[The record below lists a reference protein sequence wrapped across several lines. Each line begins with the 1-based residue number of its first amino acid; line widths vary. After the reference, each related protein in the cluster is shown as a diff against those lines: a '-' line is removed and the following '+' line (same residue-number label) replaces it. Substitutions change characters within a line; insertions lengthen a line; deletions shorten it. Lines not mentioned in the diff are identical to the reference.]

1 MEQSGDESSDSQPGK
16 QRATSRQE
24 LIGALADR
32 FIERAA
38 VKAQQGPLQQLV
50 QNLPNSA
57 SEIRKLPI
65 YNIAL
70 RNIEY
75 QRDQY
80 LVGSIHAERRR
91 REKEDYLA
99 PPPALRG
106 IPFDA
111 TSLGHAQISRLGA
124 SFLPSP
130 TVQQALLAI
139 VVALPNGSLKGS
151 IVDSVVNA
159 IPLAQPIVDSAVKN
173 SMLSFVQSAYWR
185 EVIKKRTNTYI
196 GGSKR

>member
-1 MEQSGDESSDSQPGK
+1 MGEGAAADAENSEESKAS
-16 QRATSRQE
+16 RRQE
-24 LIGALADR
+24 VIGALAKD

-50 QNLPNSA
+50 QNLPTTS
-57 SEIRKLPI
+57 SEIRKLPF
-65 YNIAL
+65 YNVAL

-91 REKEDYLA
+91 LEKEDYLA
-99 PPPALRG
+99 PPPFLKG
-106 IPFDA
+106 IPFDS
-111 TSLGHAQISRLGA
+111 TSLGHAQISQLGA
-124 SFLPSP
+124 NFIPSP
-130 TVQQALLAI
+130 TVKDSLLPI
-139 VVALPNGSLKGS
+139 VVALPNGALKPS

-159 IPLAQPIVDSAVKN
+159 VPMAQPIVDGAVKS

-185 EVIKKRTNTYI
+185 EVIKKRTNTFI
-196 GGSKR
+196 GSKK